1 MWILSSSSVHNSHLR
16 IIIIIIIVYVSGK
29 ERILEFKEKFGMP
42 FDWHTIRAKV
52 DNEKRRQKSKLQKL
66 SR

>member
-1 MWILSSSSVHNSHLR
+1 MAAVQQLYAQF
-16 IIIIIIIVYVSGK
+16 IVYVSGK
-29 ERILEFKEKFGMP
+29 ERILEFKEKFGVP
-42 FDWHTIRAKV
+42 FDWRTIRAKV